1 MPGLPSGQLKSLGFV
16 RSALMLLA
24 CVSVVALALIPVAL
38 RNTGSGGLAG
48 LAVAGAICLA
58 AGLAAEGFSTLLAS
72 IGQTLAA
79 PMVGMGIRMLPPL
92 FLCLALVA
100 SGQSGRE
107 HLPFVFYLLAFY
119 FTTLVM
125 ESWLAVKRVADSRTS
140 VPQGS
145 H

>member
-24 CVSVVALALIPVAL
+24 CISVVALALIPVAL
-38 RNTGSGGLAG
+38 SNTGSGGLAG
-48 LAVAGAICLA
+48 LAVAAAICLA

-72 IGQTLAA
+72 IGQTLVA
-79 PMVGMGIRMLPPL
+79 PMVGMGIRMVPPL
-92 FLCLALVA
+92 FLCLALGV

-107 HLPFVFYLLAFY
+107 HLPFIFYLLAFY

-140 VPQGS
+140 ARQGS